1 MRWRYFIYIKP
12 SWTSKKRSWRGW
24 VLHNRARQAPLKFR
38 GSRGLCAYL
47 LELWLHVQF
56 ILCYRERKL
65 NLNAHDAISH
75 HGRHCTRKS
84 CPSCSET
91 GEAGEGG
98 RIQQPVALRQ
108 VIEARERQT
117 KKGSLF
123 RSKVPPPLRRYPQ
136 CHERETNKER
146 VIFPFK
152 SPASVAPL
160 PTMPRAHDSWVMKC
174 AAWRA
179 ITLGVRIV
187 ERSGGFS
194 GGTDSIRIH
203 IQERDFD
210 GVLVYVGLG
219 ERAGYSGWT
228 SIKGDGKGVRNIWP
242 ILYFVNFSVNICGCT

>member
-1 MRWRYFIYIKP
+1 MPLAITGDTVHENHVPPAAKLARLP
-12 SWTSKKRSWRGW
+12 VRGW
-24 VLHNRARQAPLKFR
+24 RRRATPAARRPPA
-38 GSRGLCAYL
+38 GYWGA
-47 LELWLHVQF
+47 
-56 ILCYRERKL
+56 RK
-65 NLNAHDAISH
+65 
-75 HGRHCTRKS
+75 
-84 CPSCSET
+84 
-91 GEAGEGG
+91 
-98 RIQQPVALRQ
+98 
-108 VIEARERQT
+108 
-117 KKGSLF
+117 
-123 RSKVPPPLRRYPQ
+123 
-136 CHERETNKER
+136 TNKER

-187 ERSGGFS
+187 ERSRGFS

-219 ERAGYSGWT
+219 GRAGYGGWT

-242 ILYFVNFSVNICGCT
+242 ILYFVNFSVNIAVATEIRQNVL